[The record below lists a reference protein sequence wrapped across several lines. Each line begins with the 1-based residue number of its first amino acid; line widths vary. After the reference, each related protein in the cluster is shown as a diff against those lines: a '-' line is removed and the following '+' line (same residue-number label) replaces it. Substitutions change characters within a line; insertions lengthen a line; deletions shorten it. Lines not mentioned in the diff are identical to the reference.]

1 MDKAGYDGIGPHKTA
16 HKDFLSKIKGLSAP
30 LSDATIDYAKDW
42 SVLSIILTLQAK
54 IYFQTDIFA
63 VTKW

>member
-1 MDKAGYDGIGPHKTA
+1 MDKAGYDGVGPHKTA

-42 SVLSIILTLQAK
+42 SVLSIILTL
-54 IYFQTDIFA
+54 
-63 VTKW
+63 